1 MAEVSDFRG
10 FSRETIAFF
19 RGLKKNN
26 TREWFESHRDI
37 YEGCVLKPAQ
47 AFVVAMGRR
56 LKEISPNIVAAPKIN
71 RSIFRLNRDTRFSP
85 DKSPYKPNLGI
96 FFWEGPRSRMESPG
110 FYVHLEPPTFLL
122 GAGYWMFPDWLLE
135 SFRKAVVHP
144 QYGKQLTRILKAI
157 SETTDF
163 KIGGRH
169 YKRTPA
175 GHDGSHP
182 NASLL
187 LHNALHAGFE
197 ETVPDELFTPGLTDY
212 CFQKFKPLA
221 PLHRWLSDLINRSAP
236 PPQKFRF

>member
-1 MAEVSDFRG
+1 MTEDSGFRG

-19 RGLKKNN
+19 RGLKRNN
-26 TREWFESHRDI
+26 NRAWFESHRDV
-37 YEGCVLKPAQ
+37 YNDHVLEPAK
-47 AFVVAMGRR
+47 AFVVSLGRR

-71 RSIFRLNRDTRFSP
+71 KSIFRLNRDTRFSP

-96 FFWEGPRSRMESPG
+96 YFWEGPRSRMESPG

-135 SFRKAVVHP
+135 SYRKAVIHP
-144 QYGKQLTRILKAI
+144 QYGKELTSIIKEI

-169 YKRTPA
+169 YKRMPA
-175 GHDGSHP
+175 GYDGSHS
-182 NASLL
+182 NAPLL

-197 ETVPDELFTPGLTDY
+197 KTIPDELFTPGLIDY
-212 CFQKFKPLA
+212 CYHKFQPTA
-221 PLHRWLSDLINRSAP
+221 RLHRWLCGLMSRSVP